1 MNISHRAV
9 KSFYCLRD
17 FRTPKVSHVEDLAA
31 VEDSADL
38 FLAKTIRSMEE
49 KMNDAAILEDLVD
62 DDHVVNA
69 EDNVGSGNVYVSPV
83 LFINSDE
90 YFLQMFI

>member
-1 MNISHRAV
+1 M
-9 KSFYCLRD
+9 
-17 FRTPKVSHVEDLAA
+17 EDLAA

-49 KMNDAAILEDLVD
+49 KMNDTAIHEDLVD

-69 EDNVGSGNVYVSPV
+69 EDNVGSGNV